1 MEKKEEKNDNT
12 DQEFKGRNLE
22 DAISLAE
29 LMLKLSRTQ
38 FNYEVVTEKT
48 KLFGIGS
55 KEVVIR
61 TWPKRRTE
69 DYPAAQFLERF
80 LSLYP
85 LDIRYQIKE
94 KNEMLYFIFDGMDK
108 YLLLRKDGS
117 LLLALQHLLNKLSTK
132 KVQTDCDFFRKRKE
146 RELKERTQQIAQRV
160 HETGEDEILD
170 FMNPY
175 ERRLVHISVNQ
186 VPGITSESIGDGFL
200 KKVKIFPSK
209 EESH

>member
-1 MEKKEEKNDNT
+1 MEKEEKNNNP

-29 LMLKLSRTQ
+29 LTLKLPRAQ

-55 KEVVIR
+55 KEIVIR
-61 TWPKRRTE
+61 TWPKKPVE
-69 DYPAAQFLERF
+69 DYPAARFLEQF

-85 LDIRYQIKE
+85 LEIRYQIKE
-94 KNEMLYFIFDGMDK
+94 KNDMLYFIFDGMDK

-117 LLLALQHLLNKLSTK
+117 LLLALQHLLNKMSSK

-146 RELKERTQQIAQRV
+146 RELKEKTQQIAHKVQ
-160 HETGEDEILD
+160 ETGENEILD

-175 ERRLVHISVNQ
+175 ERRIVHIAANQ
-186 VPGITSESIGDGFL
+186 VQGITSESIGDGFL
-200 KKVKIFPSK
+200 KQVKILPSK
-209 EESH
+209 E

>member
-1 MEKKEEKNDNT
+1 MEKKEKNKNSDI

-29 LMLKLSRTQ
+29 LTLKLQRTQ

-55 KEVVIR
+55 KEIVIR
-61 TWPKRRTE
+61 TWPKKPAT
-69 DYPAAQFLERF
+69 DYPAVRFLEQF

-85 LDIRYQIKE
+85 LEIRYQIKE
-94 KNEMLYFIFDGMDK
+94 KNDMLYFIFDGMDK

-117 LLLALQHLLNKLSTK
+117 LLLALQHLLNKMSTK

-146 RELKERTQQIAQRV
+146 REIKERTQQIAHKVQ
-160 HETGEDEILD
+160 ETGENEILD

-175 ERRLVHISVNQ
+175 ERRIVHIAANQ
-186 VPGITSESIGDGFL
+186 VPGITSESIGEGFL
-200 KKVKIFPSK
+200 KQVKIFPSK
-209 EESH
+209 E

>member
-1 MEKKEEKNDNT
+1 MEKEEKSNGI

-29 LMLKLSRTQ
+29 HTLKLSRSQ

-61 TWPKRRTE
+61 TWAKTPTHE
-69 DYPAAQFLERF
+69 YPAVKFMEKFLGV
-80 LSLYP
+80 YP
-85 LDIRYQIKE
+85 LEIRYQIKE
-94 KNEMLYFIFDGMDK
+94 RNDLLYFIFDGPDK

-117 LLLALQHLLNKLSTK
+117 LLLALQHLLNKLSDK

-146 RELKERTQQIAQRV
+146 RELKERTQQIAQKV
-160 HETGEDEILD
+160 QETGQKEILD
-170 FMNPY
+170 LMNPY
-175 ERRLVHISVNQ
+175 ERRIVHIAANQ
-186 VPGITSESIGDGFL
+186 VPGITTESLGDGFL
-200 KKVKIFPSK
+200 KKVKIYPARDHI
-209 EESH
+209 E

>member
-1 MEKKEEKNDNT
+1 MEKEEKSNNIE
-12 DQEFKGRNLE
+12 QEFKGRNLE

-29 LMLKLSRTQ
+29 HTLKLSRSQ

-61 TWPKRRTE
+61 TWAKTPTHE
-69 DYPAAQFLERF
+69 YPVVKFMEKFLHT
-80 LSLYP
+80 YP

-94 KNEMLYFIFDGMDK
+94 RNDLLYFIFDGPDK

-117 LLLALQHLLNKLSTK
+117 LLLALQHLLNKLSDK

-146 RELKERTQQIAQRV
+146 RELKERTQQIAQKV
-160 HETGEDEILD
+160 QETGQKEILD
-170 FMNPY
+170 LMNPY
-175 ERRLVHISVNQ
+175 ERRIVHIAANQ
-186 VPGITSESIGDGFL
+186 VPGITTESIGEGFL
-200 KKVKIFPSK
+200 KKVKIYPTRNHS
-209 EESH
+209 E

>member
-1 MEKKEEKNDNT
+1 MEKEEKSNGI

-29 LMLKLSRTQ
+29 HTLKLSRSQ

-61 TWPKRRTE
+61 TWAKTPTHE
-69 DYPAAQFLERF
+69 YPAVKFMDKF
-80 LSLYP
+80 LSVYP
-85 LDIRYQIKE
+85 LEIRYQIKE
-94 KNEMLYFIFDGMDK
+94 RNDLLYFIFDGPDK

-117 LLLALQHLLNKLSTK
+117 LLLALQHLLNKLSDK

-146 RELKERTQQIAQRV
+146 RELKERTQQIAQKV
-160 HETGEDEILD
+160 QETGQKEILD

-175 ERRLVHISVNQ
+175 ERRIVHIAANQ
-186 VPGITSESIGDGFL
+186 VPGITTESIGEGFL
-200 KKVKIFPSK
+200 KKVKIYPARGHT
-209 EESH
+209 E

>member
-1 MEKKEEKNDNT
+1 MEKEEKDNT
-12 DQEFKGRNLE
+12 ADQEFKGRNLE

-29 LMLKLSRTQ
+29 LTLKMPRSK

-55 KEVVIR
+55 KEIVIR
-61 TWPKRRTE
+61 TWPKKPAE
-69 DYPAAQFLERF
+69 DYPAAQFLEQF

-85 LDIRYQIKE
+85 LEIRYQIKE
-94 KNEMLYFIFDGMDK
+94 KNDMLYFIFDGMDK

-146 RELKERTQQIAQRV
+146 RELKEKTQQIAHRV
-160 HETGEDEILD
+160 QETGENEILD

-175 ERRLVHISVNQ
+175 ERRIVHIAANQ

-200 KKVKIFPSK
+200 KQVKIFLSK
-209 EESH
+209 E